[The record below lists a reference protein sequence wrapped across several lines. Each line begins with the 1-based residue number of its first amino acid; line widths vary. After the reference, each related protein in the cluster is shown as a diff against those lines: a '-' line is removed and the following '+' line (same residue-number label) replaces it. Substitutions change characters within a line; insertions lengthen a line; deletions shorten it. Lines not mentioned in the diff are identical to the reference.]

1 MSIKDKWSDSDSQK
15 FVKKYTQEGIIE
27 DLAYRTYSAR
37 LLGSDPELVLHG
49 GGNTSVKSCIEDLYG
64 DNTDVLFIK
73 GSGWDLATIEP
84 PGHPATRLKPLKKM
98 RSLKALSDEDMVS
111 MQRLNLLDPSSP
123 NPSVETLLHAFLP
136 AKFIDHTHSISL
148 LAIADQPNAQSL
160 CKEIFG
166 NRVAIVP
173 YIMPGFDLALLA
185 ANCFDKANEEA
196 KKSNIELEGMILLKH
211 GIFSFG
217 DSAKQSY
224 KRMIKLVKES
234 ENFLT
239 RKVNLEIK
247 VNDKD
252 KVFSDEYKIIP
263 YIRGIL
269 GNEAKSF
276 GESGNWVLDIRNNDN
291 IEELLNHKDLISI
304 TEKGVA
310 TPDHVI
316 RTKQKP
322 LILNFPDNLHHHD
335 SINDWVKDTKDKF
348 RAYKESYEKYFK
360 LNNKRFGNTKIQ
372 LDPLPRLILIPKIGL
387 IGIGKNKKSAKIA
400 CDIGEAWI
408 ETLLSAESIGEFKPV
423 NSEDTFDL
431 EYWSLEQAKLN
442 KKASKLLEGKIVA
455 ITGAGGVIGAAIAK
469 EFSSQGAEIVCIDLS
484 KEAANKTAKICGP
497 NSIAL
502 DCDVTNKKKLEEA
515 FSHIIYNYGGLD
527 ILISNAGSAWEGE
540 LSNLDDYIL
549 EKSMKL
555 NFYAHHYAAQQSIEI
570 FKKQDYLVPKTNEK
584 LGGQLLFNISKQA
597 LNPGK
602 GFGAYGISKS
612 ALLALMK
619 QYALEEG
626 SAKIRSNGINADRI
640 RSGLLNDA
648 MIKNRSQARGLTK
661 TEYMSGNLLQSEV
674 KPEDVA
680 GAFLNLALMKKTTG
694 AIITVDGGNV
704 AAMPR

>member
-1 MSIKDKWSDSDSQK
+1 MSIKDKWSDSESQK
-15 FVKKYTQEGIIE
+15 FVDNYTKEGVNE

-64 DNTDVLFIK
+64 EDTDVLYIK

-84 PGHPATRLKPLKKM
+84 PGHPATRLEPLKKM

-148 LAIADQPNAQSL
+148 LAIADQPNAESL

-173 YIMPGFDLALLA
+173 YVMPGFELALLA

-239 RKVNLEIK
+239 RKVNLGIK
-247 VNDKD
+247 SNDKD
-252 KVFSDEYKIIP
+252 NYFSDEYKIIP

-269 GNEAKSF
+269 ANDAKIF
-276 GESGNWVLDIRNNDN
+276 GESGNWVFDIRNNNN
-291 IEELLNHKDLISI
+291 IEELLNHKELISI
-304 TEKGVA
+304 AKKGVA

-322 LILNFPDNLHHHD
+322 LILDFPKDLTNND
-335 SINDWVKDTKDKF
+335 SINDWLKDTKVKF
-348 RAYKESYEKYFK
+348 NAYKKSYEDYFK

-400 CDIGEAWI
+400 SDIGEAWI

-442 KKASKLLEGKIVA
+442 KKASHLLEGNIVA

-469 EFSSQGAEIVCIDLS
+469 EFSAQGSEVVCIDLS
-484 KEAANKTAKICGP
+484 KESAIKTAKMCGP

-502 DCDVTNKKKLEEA
+502 GCDVTNKKQLEEA
-515 FSHIIYNYGGLD
+515 FRHIIYNYGGLD

-540 LSNLDDYIL
+540 LSNIDDHIL

-570 FKKQDYLVPKTNEK
+570 FKKQDYLVSNTNEK

-626 SAKIRSNGINADRI
+626 SSKIRSNGINADRI
-640 RSGLLNDA
+640 RSGLLDDV
-648 MIKNRSQARGLTK
+648 MIKNRSKARGLTQ

-680 GAFLNLALMKKTTG
+680 KAFVNLALMKKTTG

>member
-15 FVKKYTQEGIIE
+15 FVQKYIQEGINE

-49 GGNTSVKSCIEDLYG
+49 GGNTSVKSSIEDLYG
-64 DNTDVLFIK
+64 DKTDVLFVK

-84 PGHPATRLKPLKKM
+84 PGHPATRLQPLKKM
-98 RSLKALSDEDMVS
+98 RSLAALSDEDMVS

-148 LAIADQPNAQSL
+148 LAIADQPNAESL

-173 YIMPGFDLALLA
+173 YVMPGFDLALLA
-185 ANCFDKANEEA
+185 ANCFDKANDEA
-196 KKSNIELEGMILLKH
+196 KKLNIELEGMILLKH

-224 KRMIKLVKES
+224 KRMIKLVKDS
-234 ENFLT
+234 EDYLS

-247 VNDKD
+247 NNHKDNDFKED
-252 KVFSDEYKIIP
+252 YKIIP

-269 GNEAKSF
+269 GKEAKNF
-276 GESGNWVLDIRNNDN
+276 GVSGNWVFDTRYNDN
-291 IEELLNHKDLISI
+291 IQELLNHKDLIEL

-322 LILNFPDNLHHHD
+322 LILDFPTNIYDKNTIDKWL
-335 SINDWVKDTKDKF
+335 KDTKNRF
-348 RAYKESYEKYFK
+348 LAYKDCYENYFK
-360 LNNKRFGNTKIQ
+360 NNNKRFGNTKIQ

-400 CDIGEAWI
+400 SDIGEAWI
-408 ETLLSAESIGEFKPV
+408 ETLLSAESIGKFAPV

-442 KKASKLLEGKIVA
+442 KQTTQVLEGNIVA
-455 ITGAGGVIGAAIAK
+455 ITGAGGAIGTAIAK

-484 KEAANKTAKICGP
+484 KESAIKTAKICGP
-497 NSIAL
+497 NASAL
-502 DCDVTNKKKLEEA
+502 GCDVTNKKQLEET
-515 FSHIIYNYGGLD
+515 FNNIIYNYGGLD

-549 EKSMKL
+549 DKSMKL
-555 NFYAHHYAAQQSIEI
+555 NFYAHHYASQQAIEI
-570 FKKQDYLVPKTNEK
+570 FKKQDYLVSQTHEK

-626 SAKIRSNGINADRI
+626 SSMIRSNGINADRI
-640 RSGLLNDA
+640 RSGLLNDD
-648 MIKNRSQARGLTK
+648 MIKTRSKARGLSK
-661 TEYMSGNLLQSEV
+661 EEYMSGNLLQSEV

-680 GAFLNLALMKKTTG
+680 KAFLNLALMKKTTG
-694 AIITVDGGNV
+694 SIITVDGGNV